1 MYSLGN
7 RLQTVTELLK
17 KCENN
22 LLFADIGSDHAFL
35 AIEVVKRGIAKNSI
49 ASDIN
54 RLPLLK
60 GMENANRAGVDI
72 EFILSDGFDAL
83 EGKGITSAAVCG
95 MGGELISKII
105 LRSES
110 AKRALLILQPMSA
123 QEVLRKDLWDNG
135 FVIHKEVFA
144 YDSGKPYTIM
154 QVSYENASPKYSY
167 LDLYLGK
174 ERTPTVDF
182 KTYCKKVLLSAQK
195 RRLGIIA
202 RGEST
207 QDIDSLIDFCQMQTI
222 TL

>member
-22 LLFADIGSDHAFL
+22 ILFADIGSDHAFL
-35 AIEVVKRGIAKNSI
+35 AIEVVVSGIAKNAI

-60 GMENANRAGVDI
+60 GMENASRAGVDI

-110 AKRALLILQPMSA
+110 AKEALLILQPMSA

-144 YDSGKPYTIM
+144 YDAGIPYTIM
-154 QVSYENASPKYSY
+154 QVTYENAFTEYSY

-182 KTYCKKVLLSAQK
+182 KKYCKKVLLSAQK

-207 QDIDSLIDFCQMQTI
+207 QDVDSLIDFCQTQTI

>member
-35 AIEVVKRGIAKNSI
+35 AIEVVKSGIAKKAI

-60 GMENANRAGVDI
+60 GKENAKKAGIDI

-110 AKRALLILQPMSA
+110 AKSALLILQPMSA

-135 FVIHKEVFA
+135 FVIHKEIFA
-144 YDSGKPYTIM
+144 YDSGKSYTIM
-154 QVSYENASPKYSY
+154 QVSYENAVTEYSY

-174 ERTPTVDF
+174 ERITTAEF
-182 KTYCKKVLLSAQK
+182 KKYCKKVLLSAEK

-202 RGEST
+202 RGERT
-207 QDIDSLIDFCQMQTI
+207 KDIDALINYCQEQTI
-222 TL
+222 NL